1 MSRQSQ
7 LSPDNILRFLQLR
20 NAPASIEDLSR
31 SLQVK
36 KSSRRAL
43 LQMLA
48 KLKKRG
54 LVEELSQGRFLL
66 RQSSRPQ
73 QPSSKPLP
81 SPEQHIEKFPQHK
94 AVSRDEIKG
103 RLVLHQDGYGFVVPD
118 VAIPNLDGDL
128 FIPRDFVEDAMHGD
142 HVIAKVS
149 RLSGAPGARRAE
161 GRILR
166 IVSRAHPSVVGLFR
180 YSSRGCVVVPYDP
193 RVQHEIELPAGEE
206 LSPALREQLLP
217 GEKERPGKRPRLAH
231 IPKLDGAVVNAEL
244 VRYARDGA
252 SPIGRVIEI
261 LGRPGDLGVDTEII
275 VRKHHLPHTFP
286 GEVSHEAEEL
296 ARPVSESEFA
306 GREDFRSLPIVT
318 IDGETARDFD
328 DAVYVERR
336 EDGGWLLQV
345 HIADVAHYVTP
356 ESPLDREARLR
367 GNSVYFLD
375 RAVPMLPEALSNGMC
390 SLKPREERLVMSA
403 IMQFDSSAACST
415 PG

>member
-1 MSRQSQ
+1 MSPQSQ

-20 NAPASIEDLSR
+20 NGPASLEALSR

-54 LVEELSQGRFLL
+54 LVEELSHGRFLL
-66 RQSSRPQ
+66 RQTPRPQ
-73 QPSSKPLP
+73 QPSAKPRP
-81 SPEQHIEKFPQHK
+81 ASQPPADSFPQHK
-94 AVSRDEIKG
+94 TFSRDEIKG
-103 RLVLHQDGYGFVVPD
+103 PLFLHQDGYGFGVPD

-180 YSSRGCVVVPYDP
+180 YTSRGCVVVPYDP

-206 LSPALREQLLP
+206 LSPALRAQLLP
-217 GEKERPGKRPRLAH
+217 GEKERAGKRLRLAH
-231 IPKLDGAVVNAEL
+231 IAKLDGAVVNAEL
-244 VRYARDGA
+244 IHYARQGA
-252 SPIGRVIEI
+252 APIGRVIEI
-261 LGRPGDLGVDTEII
+261 LGRPGDLDQDTEII
-275 VRKHHLPHTFP
+275 IRKHHLPHTFP
-286 GEVSHEAEEL
+286 GDVSHEAQQL
-296 ARPVSESEFA
+296 ARPVTEADLA

-336 EDGGWLLQV
+336 ED
-345 HIADVAHYVTP
+345 
-356 ESPLDREARLR
+356 
-367 GNSVYFLD
+367 
-375 RAVPMLPEALSNGMC
+375 
-390 SLKPREERLVMSA
+390 
-403 IMQFDSSAACST
+403 
-415 PG
+415 